1 MCYDFYATV
10 EDNTLYKLMLIFK
23 WPCIVVWFGNLPSPF
38 RIINGGGRI
47 LNGGGRILNSGG
59 RFSGGARDIQTKPT
73 QPNIFNQEKR
83 ILKEEKRIFNL
94 NKKNE
99 C

>member
-1 MCYDFYATV
+1 MVGVDLVVGLDF
-10 EDNTLYKLMLIFK
+10 
-23 WPCIVVWFGNLPSPF
+23 
-38 RIINGGGRI
+38 
-47 LNGGGRILNSGG
+47 
-59 RFSGGARDIQTKPT
+59 QTKPT

-83 ILKEEKRIFNL
+83 ILKEENEYL